1 MDYHVTKE
9 ALAVCETVFD
19 GVQEQPVDLDFTL
32 PDYCPDIQRILK
44 CQVYPRIHSRS
55 ISGDRLEIE
64 GNVTVKLL
72 YLDEDRAA
80 VRCCEH
86 TESFSASLNLKK
98 SPQNAVALTKTQVE
112 YVNCRAVSPRKLDIH
127 GAFSI
132 CARVLSRVEQDIV
145 CSIPGDDIQQ
155 KVKPVQ
161 TGSVTGISQQQFTVS
176 EVLEIGQGK
185 PEAESIV
192 RTDVCAVMEDYKA
205 IANKVILK
213 GNILIK
219 TLYAGNMDSGEL
231 ETMEYTIPV
240 SQIVDVEGIDDG
252 GLCEAHLDILSASL
266 QIRSDSDGQDSLL
279 EADIRLTA
287 TVIAYAQ
294 TTLNLVTDA
303 YSTCYDLQLEY
314 EQIRLESMTGALHDN
329 YVCKN
334 TVEVG
339 EAGIS
344 RVIDAW
350 NEIRSATAQVEGGQL
365 IYKGKFNICILALN
379 QEEEPVYLE
388 KMFDFTYAREWSEAI
403 GNLRC
408 EAEAAM
414 LSISYRLLGGTGI
427 EIRAELGLQAFV
439 FRSETCQVVAAASAD
454 ETKPR
459 SRDES
464 ASLIIYYADAGEKIW
479 NIARDYCTSAEAI
492 LQENNLTEEVLEN
505 RQMLLIPV

>member
-72 YLDEDRAA
+72 YLDEDRGCCALLRAYGILFGLAQSEKIAA
-80 VRCCEH
+80 KRR
-86 TESFSASLNLKK
+86 SAH
-98 SPQNAVALTKTQVE
+98 QNPGGICKLPRSKPTKTG
-112 YVNCRAVSPRKLDIH
+112 YPR
-127 GAFSI
+127 AFSI

-314 EQIRLESMTGALHDN
+314 EQNPPREHDRRTARQLCLQKYRRGWRSRHFQGDRRLE
-329 YVCKN
+329 
-334 TVEVG
+334 
-339 EAGIS
+339 
-344 RVIDAW
+344 
-350 NEIRSATAQVEGGQL
+350 
-365 IYKGKFNICILALN
+365 
-379 QEEEPVYLE
+379 
-388 KMFDFTYAREWSEAI
+388 
-403 GNLRC
+403 
-408 EAEAAM
+408 
-414 LSISYRLLGGTGI
+414 
-427 EIRAELGLQAFV
+427 
-439 FRSETCQVVAAASAD
+439 
-454 ETKPR
+454 
-459 SRDES
+459 
-464 ASLIIYYADAGEKIW
+464 
-479 NIARDYCTSAEAI
+479 
-492 LQENNLTEEVLEN
+492 
-505 RQMLLIPV
+505 